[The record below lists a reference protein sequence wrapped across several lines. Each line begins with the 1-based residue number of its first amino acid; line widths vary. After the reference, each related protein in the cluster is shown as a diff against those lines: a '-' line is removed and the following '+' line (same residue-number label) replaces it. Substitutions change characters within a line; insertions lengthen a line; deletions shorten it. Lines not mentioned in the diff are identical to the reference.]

1 MSCAS
6 CHTAVPANNVANV
19 LKGANNASAIAA
31 AIAGNKGGMGIL
43 SGKLTAAQLADIAAY
58 LGQPNL

>member
-1 MSCAS
+1 
-6 CHTAVPANNVANV
+6 VANV

-31 AIAGNKGGMGIL
+31 AIAGNNGGMGIL
-43 SGKLTAAQLADIAAY
+43 SGKLTAEQLADIAAY